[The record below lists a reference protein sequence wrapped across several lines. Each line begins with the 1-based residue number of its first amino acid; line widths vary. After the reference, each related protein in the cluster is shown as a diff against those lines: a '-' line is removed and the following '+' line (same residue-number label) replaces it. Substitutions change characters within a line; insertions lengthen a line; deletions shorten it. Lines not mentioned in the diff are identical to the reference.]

1 MLISV
6 CHRQRSTA
14 PSSPLSQQR
23 LERVLQAARLRLV
36 VGAGQHGGGVLC
48 PGFGRCRVVAA
59 RQQLQLQRPAR
70 GQLIGGRRDLGGHF
84 QAQQGFARLAGV
96 ARSAAD
102 GLRPGAA
109 HRRADGAAQ
118 LLHAGHLL
126 GLALLPGA
134 QQLRQ
139 RLAMG
144 LRGQLAQLGLG
155 VVHRVALR
163 AEGGVA
169 QARAA
174 VFTRRAIAKA
184 ARVTPV
190 TKTIATA
197 GAATGTV
204 TPAGA
209 ITRAAGATAGRGLC
223 PFGTGPVV
231 AAHGDQR
238 LGGLGRGR
246 GRRRG
251 LAGFGVGCGGRVG
264 CCVFRSC
271 LRRIGGRWSRFLFRR
286 HRHLAARGSLQ
297 LRHGGADALGV
308 AAGVGRFERLGGVEH
323 GAVVRA
329 HGRLLLLALGALA
342 IEGLV
347 DGLAEGVPQL
357 LLVAA
362 LQRHGLRLGLPA
374 LLQGAHGVHT
384 QLRRGAELFGL
395 LNQCLA
401 ARCTLLLGVFQRLRG
416 GGWLLLV
423 VDPLDRRAAPRTLT
437 AKEVVLSAGVLG
449 TTELLLSAR
458 DRWGTVPYL
467 SPQLG
472 RRVRT
477 NSEAFTLV
485 LQPDDAVDVT
495 ADGSTIS
502 SDFHPDASTH
512 VTNNRFPASYAF
524 MRLYCGPLVDG
535 GTRGE
540 RLRRTVQAVLK
551 DPASAT
557 ANQRARGWNRRA
569 TVLTVMQHD
578 DNELELHLGRAPLW
592 GLRSRLAPGAAPVP
606 TYLPQANAA
615 ARAVAR
621 ASGGTAYGTL
631 LDPLLGIGAT
641 AHVLGGAVIG
651 ATPDEGVVDPEHRVF
666 ATADGDVH
674 EDLRILDGSV
684 VPANIGVNPSLTITA
699 LAERAMALR

>member
-1 MLISV
+1 MGGFDVDVAVVGSGFGGGVAALRHAQAGRSVLVLEQGRRISREDMAAGGRSLRRLMWAPEAGLSGYF
-6 CHRQRSTA
+6 RQSVLRHVVVVHGVGVGGGSLVYAAVLLRPKPDAWAA
-14 PSSPLSQQR
+14 PGWSATGIDWARELDPHYA
-23 LERVLQAARLRLV
+23 EAAARLGLETNPYR
-36 VGAGQHGGGVLC
+36 GAQDRWLEQ
-48 PGFGRCRVVAA
+48 AA
-59 RQQLQLQRPAR
+59 V
-70 GQLIGGRRDLGGHF
+70 DLGVPGTF
-84 QAQQGFARLAGV
+84 APTPQGISFDACVRCGACLSGCVHGAKNSV
-96 ARSAAD
+96 DRTYLEAA
-102 GLRPGAA
+102 
-109 HRRADGAAQ
+109 
-118 LLHAGHLL
+118 
-126 GLALLPGA
+126 
-134 QQLRQ
+134 
-139 RLAMG
+139 
-144 LRGQLAQLGLG
+144 
-155 VVHRVALR
+155 
-163 AEGGVA
+163 
-169 QARAA
+169 
-174 VFTRRAIAKA
+174 
-184 ARVTPV
+184 
-190 TKTIATA
+190 
-197 GAATGTV
+197 
-204 TPAGA
+204 
-209 ITRAAGATAGRGLC
+209 
-223 PFGTGPVV
+223 
-231 AAHGDQR
+231 
-238 LGGLGRGR
+238 
-246 GRRRG
+246 
-251 LAGFGVGCGGRVG
+251 
-264 CCVFRSC
+264 
-271 LRRIGGRWSRFLFRR
+271 
-286 HRHLAARGSLQ
+286 
-297 LRHGGADALGV
+297 
-308 AAGVGRFERLGGVEH
+308 ERLGTTV
-323 GAVVRA
+323 APQSKVR
-329 HGRLLLLALGALA
+329 RL
-342 IEGLV
+342 
-347 DGLAEGVPQL
+347 
-357 LLVAA
+357 
-362 LQRHGLRLGLPA
+362 
-374 LLQGAHGVHT
+374 
-384 QLRRGAELFGL
+384 
-395 LNQCLA
+395 
-401 ARCTLLLGVFQRLRG
+401 QRLRG